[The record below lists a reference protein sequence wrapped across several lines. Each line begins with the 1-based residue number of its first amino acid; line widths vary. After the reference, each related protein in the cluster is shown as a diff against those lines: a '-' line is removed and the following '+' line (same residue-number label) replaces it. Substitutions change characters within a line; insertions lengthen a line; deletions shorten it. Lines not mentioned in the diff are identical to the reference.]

1 MVENV
6 ETYLDCLMVCLVAII
21 IIIIITIIMDSVD
34 TVSEDIADLE
44 DITADSG
51 DIIIIRD
58 SVSSDE
64 SFWYSR

>member
-6 ETYLDCLMVCLVAII
+6 ETYLDCLMVCLVA
-21 IIIIITIIMDSVD
+21 IIIITIIMDSVD